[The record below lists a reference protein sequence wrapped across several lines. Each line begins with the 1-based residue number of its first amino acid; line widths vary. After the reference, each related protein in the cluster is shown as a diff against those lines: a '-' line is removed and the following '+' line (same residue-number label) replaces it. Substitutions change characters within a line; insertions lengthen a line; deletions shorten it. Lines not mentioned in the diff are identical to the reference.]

1 MLICKYRCL
10 KTLFKKE
17 NESKKIV
24 EVKKDKAGNIDK
36 VRFEGN
42 ENFTSKEKAIDLAD
56 KGKVSGVHVVHLHEG
71 EEHLRSNPDGDKD
84 NNLGALAKD

>member
-1 MLICKYRCL
+1 M
-10 KTLFKKE
+10 
-17 NESKKIV
+17 SQKKIV

-71 EEHLRSNPDGDKD
+71 KNIFVVTRMVIKITT
-84 NNLGALAKD
+84 